1 MIEQVVSAKS
11 LSCMLNADKL
21 AERLPEPFRLQ
32 SSVSFRITYSEYYN
46 YMLSPDADTIT
57 HLNVTCTYLRSLAMS
72 QNPKLY
78 RYFLADCAFAI
89 CKELH
94 FAEAY
99 DMDATVILPASFSGT
114 NVPMSTCLEFYD
126 TANCVED
133 ELFALVNNTGY
144 YINSIKRA
152 HNIKLWK
159 LAVYL
164 FYLSKVYSLGKEVN
178 LVYS

>member
-1 MIEQVVSAKS
+1 MIEQCVSSKS
-11 LSCMLNADKL
+11 LSCLLNANKA
-21 AERLPEPFRLQ
+21 AERLPEPFRMQ

-46 YMLSPDADTIT
+46 YMLSPDADVIAHPYTT
-57 HLNVTCTYLRSLAMS
+57 SSYLRSLAMT

-78 RYFLADCAFAI
+78 RYFLADVAFAI

-94 FAEAY
+94 FAELY
-99 DMDATVILPASFSGT
+99 DADATVILPASFSGT
-114 NVPMSTCLEFYD
+114 NVPLGTCLECYEI
-126 TANCVED
+126 ANCVED

-164 FYLSKVYSLGKEVN
+164 FYLSKVYTLGKEVN
-178 LVYS
+178 LVYK